1 MWLEI
6 RNEDFISRPVFV
18 CENQAMPHLLVPL
31 KHLLN
36 FLKLDPKAT
45 DLDLL
50 INTSKIFNVSS
61 RKISGQIP

>member
-1 MWLEI
+1 
-6 RNEDFISRPVFV
+6 
-18 CENQAMPHLLVPL
+18 MPF

-50 INTSKIFNVSS
+50 INTSKIFYVPSG
-61 RKISGQIP
+61 KISGQIPGSVEARIRFVREKIG